1 MVLCLSRLS
10 PRLPPAIPPAPRH
23 FSFALC
29 LITLLAIWLE
39 YVPVGT
45 NPSCYALTYCSFV
58 YLPDRSHMRCIT
70 FAMRWHSA
78 ALRGSISIPAVS
90 CDSKAC
96 EALFLAFSEKVIP
109 ESLKSV
115 LICVSCI
122 QYNYVC
128 AYRWRSRHHLAPQ

>member
-1 MVLCLSRLS
+1 
-10 PRLPPAIPPAPRH
+10 
-23 FSFALC
+23 
-29 LITLLAIWLE
+29 
-39 YVPVGT
+39 
-45 NPSCYALTYCSFV
+45 
-58 YLPDRSHMRCIT
+58 MRCIT

-115 LICVSCI
+115 LTSRLLCVM
-122 QYNYVC
+122 YTV
-128 AYRWRSRHHLAPQ
+128 